1 MRLSV
6 IVPTLGR
13 DTLAATLESIVP
25 QLAQGDEVIVVADGP
40 QPTAAAIVRTIR
52 SDDVRYFAHGP
63 THVKGNSQRN
73 AGIAGATGDYLLF
86 MDDDDVYVAG
96 ALDMIR
102 DAARAEAGRSFV
114 FRMDNYG
121 TILWRARRLSYG
133 DVGTPMFV
141 APNVRG
147 AVPSWRDSDYDFAC
161 DFVARH
167 GPPVWR
173 EEVVAVVRPHLGR
186 HVVSLP

>member
-1 MRLSV
+1 MTLSV

-13 DTLAATLESIVP
+13 ETLAATLESILP
-25 QLAQGDEVIVVADGP
+25 QLAGGDEVLVVADGP
-40 QPTAAAIVRTIR
+40 QPAAAAVVRGAG
-52 SDDVRYFAHGP
+52 SDHIRYFEHGP
-63 THVKGNSQRN
+63 TGAKGNSQRN
-73 AGIAGATGDYLLF
+73 AGIARAAGDYLLF
-86 MDDDDVYVAG
+86 MDDDDVYVRG
-96 ALDMIR
+96 ALAKIR
-102 DAARAEAGRSFV
+102 DAARADSGRSFV

-147 AVPSWRDSDYDFAC
+147 SVPEWRDSDYDFAC

-186 HVVSLP
+186 HVVSLS